1 MKVKDRT
8 VGQIVDEVMNA
19 IPDEHK
25 HYFDKVMNDLL
36 YTAPEV
42 INNWFNG
49 KFLRRFN
56 EVIPPLLTEEWH
68 FTAVAALTR
77 KSLEEVREQ
86 FGKTAK
92 EPPNES

>member
-8 VGQIVDEVMNA
+8 VGQIVDEVMKA

-25 HYFDKVMNDLL
+25 YYFDKVMNDLL

-49 KFLRRFN
+49 KFMRKFN
-56 EVIPPLLTEEWH
+56 EVVPYPPVEEWH
-68 FTAVAALTR
+68 FAAVSALTR
-77 KSLEEVREQ
+77 KTVEELREQ
-86 FGKTAK
+86 FGKTSE
-92 EPPNES
+92 EPANES